1 MGLLFGTRPRLTEV
15 TNLNDKEAY
24 GLSFVGNGYVN
35 LEIFQ
40 DIQIPLQEIR
50 REIIATQD
58 PIDIK
63 FIVDTS

>member
-1 MGLLFGTRPRLTEV
+1 MGLLFGIRPRLSDV

-24 GLSFVGNGYVN
+24 GLSFVGNGNYK

-50 REIIATQD
+50 REIIASQD